1 MRAPEPPA
9 EGPGRY
15 PQIGRSQLLLTLPR
29 GGGFARDLMGHPLS
43 AHDREGNP
51 TPTSGSGDSLA
62 PRFSSAVRDDVSDAV
77 YTNTGVMG
85 LVRAPTR
92 MYLGPGQAGTP
103 SPSLSGANRTSWLF
117 DSLERPDRPGANRS
131 NRSVSGE
138 PDRMPEPSLALE
150 ALALYLPELVLRQF
164 AHGKVR
170 PLPHPERVR
179 GALLF
184 ADITG
189 FTQLTQQLQASEL
202 GPARGAEELNKILSD
217 YFDLLIRCFH
227 AHGGDVVSFSGDAMT
242 VLFEA
247 VEGDGPTAASPGPG
261 AGAIAPPETA
271 AERGS
276 KAEDGPRDAVAEAGG
291 SSGKH
296 VRHGSTSASSPP
308 GMLEHQAVIVEES
321 SVRESAISRDPSS
334 CSARISV
341 EKSNSPAVAGRISV
355 EHSGLSVEHA
365 GLPVEKSSS
374 SAVRGSPGHGT
385 PTGLFGSIL
394 RTSSN
399 NRILRHASTGGGGCG
414 AISGMDPLR
423 SPEDVDARPAADGRG
438 ISEGG
443 AGSSAASSAGG
454 AAPAIALGLPPN
466 IAHFEADEGTQQHEG
481 PMAGLAS
488 FFGFGG
494 ARRPSPTHPADASS
508 PRDPGTSRS
517 MSIRPPTPAKQSRP
531 HSPRRSAPSDSS
543 GAPRWLP
550 AAVAGGDTK
559 RAALVRAS
567 LRAAQCAL
575 DVLEQV
581 DSFSLARWGGGAET
595 GGTRPGME
603 GQTGNRRARTSPCD
617 WPDAQGGNRR
627 APRE

>member
-103 SPSLSGANRTSWLF
+103 GPSLSGANRTSWLF
-117 DSLERPDRPGANRS
+117 DSLERPDGPGANRS

-164 AHGKVR
+164 AQGKVR
-170 PLPHPERVR
+170 PLPHAERVR

-247 VEGDGPTAASPGPG
+247 VEGDGPTAASPGTG
-261 AGAIAPPETA
+261 ADAIAPPETA

-276 KAEDGPRDAVAEAGG
+276 KAGDGPRDAVAEAGG

-296 VRHGSTSASSPP
+296 VRHGSTSASPP
-308 GMLEHQAVIVEES
+308 GILEHQAVIVEES
-321 SVRESAISRDPSS
+321 SVRESAISREPSS

-365 GLPVEKSSS
+365 GLSVEKSSS
-374 SAVRGSPGHGT
+374 SAVRGSPGRGT

-414 AISGMDPLR
+414 AISGTASRR
-423 SPEDVDARPAADGRG
+423 SPEGVDARPAAEGRDMP
-438 ISEGG
+438 EGG
-443 AGSSAASSAGG
+443 AGSSAAPSAGG
-454 AAPAIALGLPPN
+454 AAPAVAPGLPPG
-466 IAHFEADEGTQQHEG
+466 IAHFEADEGTEQHEG
-481 PMAGLAS
+481 PLAGLAS

-517 MSIRPPTPAKQSRP
+517 MSVRPPTPAKQSRP
-531 HSPRRSAPSDSS
+531 HSPRRSAPPQPVGEDTPPDSS
-543 GAPRWLP
+543 GGPRWLP
-550 AAVAGGDTK
+550 AAVAGGDAK

-575 DVLEQV
+575 EVLEQV
-581 DSFSLARWGGGAET
+581 DSFSLARCGGARKQK
-595 GGTRPGME
+595 GTPGN
-603 GQTGNRRARTSPCD
+603 GRTD
-617 WPDAQGGNRR
+617 RK
-627 APRE
+627 